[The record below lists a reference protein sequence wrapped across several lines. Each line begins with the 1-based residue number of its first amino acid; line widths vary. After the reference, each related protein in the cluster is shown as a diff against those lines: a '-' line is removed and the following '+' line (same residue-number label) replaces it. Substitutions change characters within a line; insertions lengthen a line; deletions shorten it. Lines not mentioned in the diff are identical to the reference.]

1 MGRKREGWNFIYK
14 KYPMIWAVML
24 LSLLLQGCGVMQRE
38 EEIRVMRY
46 GEKTVQ
52 EDVEIAVVLK
62 GDLVSENNIFVYCER
77 ETGSSLSFGVSG
89 IPYDEFYVSRGDEV
103 TKGQLL
109 AKLECDDYLEQKEA
123 AQYELQRIDVELK
136 QLDSDFINYGMSKK
150 DYERRKADYENRKLV
165 LNQRIAE
172 LSVYIS
178 ERYIYADMNGI
189 VKEMAEVNSQDLS
202 EEGMVIFELTG
213 GQREFRGNTANTRKL
228 VIGGTYSLT
237 LDGEI
242 YEVVLDRM
250 GEGENGDAQVIF
262 TFADGKDYP
271 ITAERGVIRY
281 VVEEAKDVL
290 YIPVTAVSKSGEHYY
305 VYFLNEAGL
314 REIKEIS
321 VSDIYGDYYVV
332 TAGLAEGEEI
342 ICD

>member
-1 MGRKREGWNFIYK
+1 MGKKREIWNFMYK
-14 KYPMIWAVML
+14 KYRTVWAAMILV
-24 LSLLLQGCGVMQRE
+24 LLLPGCGVMQKE
-38 EEIRVMRY
+38 EEIRIMSY

-77 ETGSSLSFGVSG
+77 KAGSSLSFGVSG

-123 AQYELQRIDVELK
+123 AQYDLQRIDVALK

-150 DYERRKADYENRKLV
+150 DYERRKADYENQKLV
-165 LNQRIAE
+165 LGQRIEE

-189 VKEMAEVNSQDLS
+189 VKEMAEVNSRELS
-202 EEGMVIFELTG
+202 EEGLVIFELTG
-213 GQREFRGNTANTRKL
+213 GQREFRGNTADTRKL
-228 VIGGTYSLT
+228 TTGGIYSLT
-237 LDGEI
+237 LGGEN
-242 YEVVLDRM
+242 YEVVLDRIDK
-250 GEGENGDAQVIF
+250 GENGDAQVIF
-262 TFADGKDYP
+262 SFADGKDYP
-271 ITAERGVIRY
+271 ITTERGVVRY

-290 YIPVTAVSKSGEHYY
+290 YIPMSAVSKSSGRYY

-321 VSDIYGDYYVV
+321 ISDRYGDYYVV
-332 TAGLAEGEEI
+332 TSGLAEGEEI